1 MRSGNL
7 QTIAPDL
14 LDALPET
21 DKMIWVVVPIEGWV
35 VAPCVER
42 LTPVRAKTEQ
52 WSGRPS

>member
-7 QTIAPDL
+7 QTVAPDL
-14 LDALPET
+14 LDALPES
-21 DKMIWVVVPIEGWV
+21 DKTIWVVVPIEGWAA
-35 VAPCVER
+35 APCVER